1 MTVIVNT
8 VWGGRVSQV
17 VDRQISRK
25 VGDESH
31 SVVDR
36 ESNKVLIVLTNDA
49 LVSIAYTGIAVAD
62 CTWMDCVIA
71 NCLAHRKLDNAMIQ
85 PGISY
90 LARPIHT
97 IIDELALNLNGK
109 LNGDKVARTH
119 DLKLSIVGF
128 HLSDKQTPLAWEL
141 SRGSKK
147 ENGFRYFKVMKRKL
161 GKFLREHPNGLWGET
176 LGNSGNTI
184 DEGLAALGQVEGM
197 THDDVEL
204 YIRELVRKRASETKT
219 VSSECIAIQI
229 DLRKHDGQ
237 VQATFYP
244 DSKAKLLTP
253 WVLTPRMVSAPS
265 IMSSSCLPVSECGKY
280 ALGGFE
286 DVNTNLNIQS
296 RLPIEYSEKFKGVIS
311 MQFKDRIKTP

>member
-25 VGDESH
+25 VVDEGH

-36 ESNKVLIVLTNDA
+36 ESNKVLIVLTKDA

-62 CTWMDCVIA
+62 CKWMDCVIA

-85 PGISY
+85 SGIPY
-90 LARPIHT
+90 LARPIHA

-109 LNGDKVARTH
+109 LNGDKVARTL

-128 HLSDKQTPLAWEL
+128 HFSDKQTPLAWEL
-141 SRGSKK
+141 SRGRKK
-147 ENGFRYFKVMKRKL
+147 ESGFRYFKVTKRKL

-176 LGNSGNTI
+176 LGDSGNTV
-184 DEGLAALGQVEGM
+184 DEGLAALSQTEGM

-204 YIRELVRKRASETKT
+204 YIR
-219 VSSECIAIQI
+219 
-229 DLRKHDGQ
+229 
-237 VQATFYP
+237 
-244 DSKAKLLTP
+244 
-253 WVLTPRMVSAPS
+253 
-265 IMSSSCLPVSECGKY
+265 
-280 ALGGFE
+280 
-286 DVNTNLNIQS
+286 
-296 RLPIEYSEKFKGVIS
+296 
-311 MQFKDRIKTP
+311 